1 MLSSLIGLSLLTWHC
16 PSRHWTSSHGSHL
29 PNHHI
34 HPLQKCQADK
44 VSNFMP
50 ALTFKFF
57 FISTCQTCW
66 ACFVLWYRFCLPSY
80 LSSSK
85 PWTTYR
91 ENSSKA
97 FATGGCFWEERENV
111 GHSIFQIKPHSWTK
125 LIRIFWTK
133 VIICFYF
140 ANNYLGIKSICN
152 LKMSSHKELFKD
164 YLKFPHFKAILAWRT
179 DYSWLCLILSGLR
192 QLLGKL
198 ASAEVLLV
206 L

>member
-1 MLSSLIGLSLLTWHC
+1 MLTFMLLLISHKLLEVFKHTERENKYFLQFFFFVFLKHLPFLMLSSLIGLSLLTWHC

-50 ALTFKFF
+50 ALTFKIFF

-66 ACFVLWYRFCLPSY
+66 ACFVLWYQFCLPSY

-97 FATGGCFWEERENV
+97 FASGGCFWEER
-111 GHSIFQIKPHSWTK
+111 
-125 LIRIFWTK
+125 
-133 VIICFYF
+133 
-140 ANNYLGIKSICN
+140 
-152 LKMSSHKELFKD
+152 
-164 YLKFPHFKAILAWRT
+164 
-179 DYSWLCLILSGLR
+179 
-192 QLLGKL
+192 GKCGP
-198 ASAEVLLV
+198 
-206 L
+206 